1 MTQHENAATAAAYLC
16 LSKVRESSEV
26 SDLGAEK
33 LPAERY
39 IQSSH
44 PATGLPDTRSP
55 GDPWHSEAYLIAC
68 LVRTHGWRVM
78 EPGLMRR
85 CSGLERSVTL
95 PENRAAGLAQLEAL
109 RAGA

>member
-1 MTQHENAATAAAYLC
+1 MTQLKNPGQPVAYLC
-16 LSKVRESSEV
+16 LSQERKSSEV
-26 SDLGAEK
+26 FELGAEK

-39 IQSSH
+39 TQSSH

-68 LVRTHGWRVM
+68 LVRSHGWRVM

-95 PENRAAGLAQLEAL
+95 PENRAAGLAQLAAL

>member
-1 MTQHENAATAAAYLC
+1 MTHNETPATSVAYLC
-16 LSKVRESSEV
+16 LSQLRESSEV
-26 SDLGAEK
+26 SDLRADK

-39 IQSSH
+39 IQPSH
-44 PATGLPDTRSP
+44 PATGIPDTRSP

-85 CSGLERSVTL
+85 CSGLERSVTT
-95 PENRAAGLAQLEAL
+95 PANRAAGLAQLDAL